1 MRVYLACFDIEDD
14 RKRRKL
20 GDLLLTY
27 GDRVQHSVFEI
38 SLKNEAELSKLCQQ
52 CEGYV
57 TEHDSLRFYW
67 LSRDSRSKSRDVWGK
82 PIAVFPAAVIL

>member
-14 RKRRKL
+14 RQRRKL

-27 GDRVQHSVFEI
+27 GDRVQRSVFEI
-38 SLKNEAELSKLCQQ
+38 TLKDETELNALRRRCQQ
-52 CEGYV
+52 YV
-57 TEHDSLRFYW
+57 TAGDSLRFYW
-67 LSRDSRSKSRDVWGK
+67 LNKDSRRKSQDVWGE